1 MRFPIFK
8 LVSNPLLTLFY
19 LPFFKIGRCSRCV
32 SPVKK
37 VVKRFDRA
45 VKYFGISSMIL
56 VFLVQASKTSASGN
70 LDKVSIVNIL
80 CAIALGT
87 SLTVFNVLSSYSL
100 MSLLPWFSDKSTVTL
115 SIVVCIRVI
124 GIAATIFDVLPDNTG
139 DKGLLGLIPVFVFVS
154 DLVVLNSFVYLVK
167 VKEESVP
174 NEPSLTSEQ
183 DRQQDK
189 DVKMSSV
196 NCRINEAAVFTIYT
210 DDISIK
216 DEKL

>member
-1 MRFPIFK
+1 
-8 LVSNPLLTLFY
+8 
-19 LPFFKIGRCSRCV
+19 
-32 SPVKK
+32 
-37 VVKRFDRA
+37 
-45 VKYFGISSMIL
+45 MIL
-56 VFLVQASKTSASGN
+56 VFLVQASQTSASGN
-70 LDKVSIVNIL
+70 LGKVSIVNIL

-87 SLTVFNVLSSYSL
+87 SLTAFNVLSSYSL

-124 GIAATIFDVLPDNTG
+124 GMAAIIFDVLPDNTG

-167 VKEESVP
+167 VKEEESVP

-183 DRQQDK
+183 NTQQDK